1 LDEFLPSPKI
11 EIRNYKSEI
20 MLYRAI
26 GLMSGSSLDGL
37 DIAYVEFLHQAG
49 SWSFDI
55 VTADCYAYSE
65 EWKKKLQGATSLNAL
80 DYQLLHTE
88 YGHYLGKE
96 VVRFIEENNLQYKV
110 SLIASHGHTTFHA
123 PPKMTAQL
131 GDGAAIAAETGLPVV
146 SDLRALDVA
155 FGGQGAPIVPIGEKL
170 LLKAYEYY
178 LNLGGI
184 ANISFRK
191 DDKYI
196 AFDVCP
202 ANRVLNLLIAKEG
215 KEYDA
220 GGEMASGGTI
230 NNELLQKLNSLSYY
244 QQPYPKSLANNF
256 GTDEVYPLV
265 KSFHL
270 STADALRTYVEHI
283 VYQIKEAIRQS
294 QSAKNHQPPTTNH
307 KLLITG
313 GGAFNTFL
321 VQRLSDELQPLNI
334 GVIVADENL
343 VQYKE
348 ALIMAFMGVL
358 RWRQEYNVLSSVTG
372 AQRDSIGGALW
383 IGQEA

>member
-1 LDEFLPSPKI
+1 
-11 EIRNYKSEI
+11 
-20 MLYRAI
+20 
-26 GLMSGSSLDGL
+26 MSGSSLDGL
-37 DIAYVEFLHQAG
+37 DIAFAEFLHQGGA
-49 SWSFDI
+49 WSYEI
-55 VTADCYAYSE
+55 IAADCYDYSA
-65 EWKKKLQGATSLNAL
+65 EWKAKLQTATSLNAL
-80 DYQLLHTE
+80 DYQLLHAE

-96 VVRFIEENNLQYKV
+96 VNRFIDEHNLHYKV
-110 SLIASHGHTTFHA
+110 SLISSHGHTTFHL
-123 PPKMTAQL
+123 PPGMTAQL
-131 GDGAAIAAETGLPVV
+131 GDGAAIAAETALPVV
-146 SDLRALDVA
+146 SDLRSLDVA

-170 LLKAYEYY
+170 LLKDYDFY

-184 ANISFRK
+184 ANISFRQNG
-191 DDKYI
+191 DYI

-202 ANRVLNLLIAKEG
+202 ANRVLNLLIASEEKEF
-215 KEYDA
+215 DA
-220 GGEMASGGTI
+220 GGETAASG
-230 NNELLQKLNSLSYY
+230 NVHFPLLQKLNDLSYY
-244 QQPYPKSLANNF
+244 RQPFPKSLANSF

-265 KSFHL
+265 SSFQL

-283 VYQIKEAIRQS
+283 VQQIKNAIMIDPQVQS
-294 QSAKNHQPPTTNH
+294 SR
-307 KLLITG
+307 LLVTG

-321 VQRLSDELQPLNI
+321 IKRLSEELKFFNI
-334 GVIVADENL
+334 EVVVPEPKL

>member
-1 LDEFLPSPKI
+1 M
-11 EIRNYKSEI
+11 

-37 DIAYVEFLHQAG
+37 DIAFVELLHQSGA
-49 SWSFDI
+49 WQFEI
-55 VTADCYAYSE
+55 VTADCYAYSA
-65 EWKKKLQGATSLNAL
+65 EWKEKLQNATSLPAF
-80 DYQLLHTE
+80 DYQLLHAE

-96 VVRFIEENNLQYKV
+96 VNRFIEINNLQYKV
-110 SLIASHGHTTFHA
+110 SLISSHGHTTFHV

-131 GDGAAIAAETGLPVV
+131 GDGAAIAAETRLPVA
-146 SDLRALDVA
+146 SELRALDVA

-170 LLKAYEYY
+170 LLKAYDYY

-184 ANISFRK
+184 ANLSFQREGQ
-191 DDKYI
+191 YI
-196 AFDVCP
+196 AFDICP

-215 KEYDA
+215 KEYDH
-220 GGEMASGGTI
+220 GGEMASSG
-230 NNELLQKLNSLSYY
+230 NVNSALLQQLNALLYY
-244 QQPYPKSLANNF
+244 RQPFPKSLANNF
-256 GTDEVYPLV
+256 GTDEVFPLV
-265 KSFHL
+265 ASYNL

-283 VYQIKEAIRQS
+283 VQQIKAAI
-294 QSAKNHQPPTTNH
+294 NPQPQTPNT
-307 KLLITG
+307 KLLVTG

-321 VQRLSDELQPLNI
+321 IGELSSALQALNI
-334 GVIVADENL
+334 EVVVPDEKL

-348 ALIMAFMGVL
+348 ALIMAFIGVL

-372 AQRDSIGGALW
+372 AVRDSIGGALW